1 MSERREDTR
10 KKDDALWDKTFTDD
24 EDLGTDGHL
33 SRTEHRKQREHNS
46 MITTILIILIII
58 LAASPIIYWINH
70 KQSLNHPVRT
80 EQVASGTN
88 NSKKKATSK
97 AQSSTSHRQHRQHS
111 RSASQSSS
119 SISSSSSSQLS
130 SSSMSASQTQA
141 RYVTVPRNGSL
152 YRIAANNGIS
162 VQELMRLNN
171 LTPTTR
177 LRPGQ
182 QLRVR

>member
-1 MSERREDTR
+1 MSERREETR
-10 KKDDALWDKTFTDD
+10 KKDDALWNKTFSDT

-46 MITTILIILIII
+46 MVTTILIILIII
-58 LAASPIIYWINH
+58 CAASPIIYWINH

-80 EQVASGTN
+80 EQVAAGKQN
-88 NSKKKATSK
+88 KKKASGKHVTAKTTQQRHHSTAK
-97 AQSSTSHRQHRQHS
+97 SASQVSSLSSSTS
-111 RSASQSSS
+111 SASSS
-119 SISSSSSSQLS
+119 SNANSQ
-130 SSSMSASQTQA
+130 AQ
-141 RYVTVPRNGSL
+141 YVTVPRNGSL
-152 YRIAANNGIS
+152 YRVAANNGIS

-171 LTPTTR
+171 LTPNAR